1 TRPVDRRMAR
11 GRRDVDRDRPA
22 GVVAPHGIGSLASAP
37 RLRGRR
43 GVAVA
48 LVGVVLLVA
57 ACAAPSTGGASSPSP
72 SAGAVMPI
80 AVVLV
85 AENIALSPAEL
96 HVPVG
101 TPIALHLD
109 HRDAGVPH
117 GLVLEAPTTPPT
129 RLYTGQ
135 NVTGPE

>member
-1 TRPVDRRMAR
+1 MSRVT
-11 GRRDVDRDRPA
+11 
-22 GVVAPHGIGSLASAP
+22 
-37 RLRGRR
+37 GRR

-57 ACAAPSTGGASSPSP
+57 ACAAPSPGGASSPST
-72 SAGAVMPI
+72 SAAAVMPI

-85 AENIALSPAEL
+85 AENITLSPAEL

-101 TPIALHLD
+101 TPIALHVD

-117 GLVLEAPTTPPT
+117 GIVLEAPTNPPT
-129 RLYTGQ
+129 RLYTGEI
-135 NVTGPE
+135 VTGPTTQDAVIPGLIPGAYRFTCQVHPMMTATLVVDAS